1 MEMITGSSA
10 SSADPASIAAQ
21 RAEWDARMAD
31 YDRKWDRFRERR
43 SAVFPHPKAAIFDA
57 LEAAGIAHVTIEFEG
72 SGDSGQMEQATG
84 CTAANEPVGIPDV
97 VIEITRVDF
106 DEDKDSS
113 ADVAL
118 REAIET
124 VAYELLEQTHG
135 GWEDNDG
142 GFGTFAFDVAERS
155 ITLDFNERYT
165 ETNNS
170 VHEF

>member
-31 YDRKWDRFRERR
+31 YDRSGIASASGGARCSLTPRRR
-43 SAVFPHPKAAIFDA
+43 SSTLWKLLASRMSRF
-57 LEAAGIAHVTIEFEG
+57 EFEG

-84 CTAANEPVGIPDV
+84 YTAANEPVGIPDV

-106 DEDKDSS
+106 NEDKDSS

>member
-1 MEMITGSSA
+1 MELNEASA
-10 SSADPASIAAQ
+10 ATPADPATIAAQ

-43 SAVFPHPKAAIFDA
+43 SAVFPQTKAVIFCA
-57 LEAAGIAHVTIEFEG
+57 LEAAGIAQVTMEFEG
-72 SGDSGQMEQATG
+72 SGDSGQMEQAAAY
-84 CTAANEPVGIPDV
+84 TASNEPVGIPDALV
-97 VIEITRVDF
+97 AITQVDF
-106 DEDKDSS
+106 DEDKDSR
-113 ADVAL
+113 ADVRL

-142 GFGTFAFDVAERS
+142 GFGTFTFDVAERS

-170 VHEF
+170 VHSF